1 MANMLQRKLAITFT
15 IDVPQ
20 LERLTA
26 LAERERRPRS
36 LIIREAIE
44 RELERYENGAATTFV
59 GGREVEAVAV
69 RRKTN
74 RRR

>member
-1 MANMLQRKLAITFT
+1 MLQRKLAITFT

-26 LAERERRPRS
+26 LAERERRTRS

-44 RELERYENGAATTFV
+44 RELERYEKNGATTKFV
-59 GGREVEAVAV
+59 GGREVAAVAAG
-69 RRKTN
+69 RKTN

>member
-1 MANMLQRKLAITFT
+1 MLQRKLAITFT

-44 RELERYENGAATTFV
+44 RELERYDKMSATAGVFD
-59 GGREVEAVAV
+59 GGRVVEEVAV

-74 RRR
+74 RRT

>member
-1 MANMLQRKLAITFT
+1 MLQRKLAITFT

-36 LIIREAIE
+36 LIIRQAIE
-44 RELERYENGAATTFV
+44 RELDRYDKNGAVVV
-59 GGREVEAVAV
+59 GGPVAEAVGV